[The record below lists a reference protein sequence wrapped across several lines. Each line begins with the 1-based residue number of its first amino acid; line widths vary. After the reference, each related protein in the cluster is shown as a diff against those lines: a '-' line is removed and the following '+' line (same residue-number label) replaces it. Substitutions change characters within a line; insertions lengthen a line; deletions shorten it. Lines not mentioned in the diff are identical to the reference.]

1 MNKKLTYSIQQV
13 AEMTGLSK
21 QVIRKWEDRYG
32 IITPQRLDNGYRIY
46 SPEEVALLK
55 KIIKLTEAGH
65 SVKQAAIL
73 VQQEAENN
81 TETPEPLTNQIN
93 YFLFALEEAGTVADD
108 KKIMHLLEQAHH
120 LFGLEVTIDQ
130 IVVPFLHRIGELW
143 CEKKWGEYQEAV
155 SSQTVR
161 DFLANLRRHFY
172 IPENAPL
179 IVGSCLPNE
188 RHEIPMQIL
197 LVQCMLRGY
206 RTLMLG
212 PAPAPTAIESTV
224 SLANPA
230 VVLLTASTHAVWE
243 DNGKALQ
250 ALDAFAK
257 TMPHI
262 QFFIGGAGV
271 KDMVQQFNLEAI
283 QEAHSLHE
291 VFSKIEKVRSEKPF

>member
-65 SVKQAAIL
+65 SVKQAAML
-73 VQQEAENN
+73 VQQQQEDTVGKSAEF
-81 TETPEPLTNQIN
+81 TNQTN
-93 YFLFALEEAGTVADD
+93 YFLFALEEAGVVADD

-120 LFGLEVTIDQ
+120 LFGLEATMEHI
-130 IVVPFLHRIGELW
+130 IAPFLRRIGELW

-155 SSQTVR
+155 SSQTIR
-161 DFLANLRRHFY
+161 DFLANLRRRFY

-179 IVGSCLPNE
+179 VVGSCLPNE
-188 RHEIPMQIL
+188 RHEIPMQLI

-224 SLANPA
+224 RLTNPA
-230 VVLLTASTHAVWE
+230 IVLLTASTEAAWV

-250 ALDAFAK
+250 AIDAFAK
-257 TMPHI
+257 TVPHI
-262 QFFIGGAGV
+262 KFFIGGAGV
-271 KDMVQQFNLEAI
+271 GHMAQHLKLEAI
-283 QEAHSLHE
+283 EEAHSLQE
-291 VFSKIEKVRSEKPF
+291 VLAKIERV

>member
-46 SPEEVALLK
+46 SPEEVTLLK

-65 SVKQAAIL
+65 SVKQAATL
-73 VQQEAENN
+73 VQQQPEESAEKS
-81 TETPEPLTNQIN
+81 EEFTNQTN
-93 YFLFALEEAGTVADD
+93 YFLFALEEAGVVADD

-120 LFGLEVTIDQ
+120 LFGLEATMEHI
-130 IVVPFLHRIGELW
+130 IVPFLRRIGELW

-155 SSQTVR
+155 SSQTIR
-161 DFLANLRRHFY
+161 DFLANLRRRFY

-188 RHEIPMQIL
+188 RHEIPMQLI

-224 SLANPA
+224 RLTNPA
-230 VVLLTASTHAVWE
+230 IVLLTASTEAAWV

-250 ALDAFAK
+250 AIDAFAK
-257 TMPHI
+257 TVPHI
-262 QFFIGGAGV
+262 KFFIGGAGV
-271 KDMVQQFNLEAI
+271 EQMAQQLKLEAI
-283 QEAHSLHE
+283 EEAHSLHE
-291 VFSKIEKVRSEKPF
+291 VLAKIEKV

>member
-1 MNKKLTYSIQQV
+1 MNRKLTYSIQQV

-46 SPEEVALLK
+46 SEEEVALLK
-55 KIIKLTEAGH
+55 KVIKLTEAGH

-73 VQQEAENN
+73 VQQPEENTDKPQTLN
-81 TETPEPLTNQIN
+81 DQTNH
-93 YFLFALEEAGTVADD
+93 FLFALEEAGTVTDD

-120 LFGLEVTIDQ
+120 LFGLEVMIEQ
-130 IVVPFLHRIGELW
+130 IVVPFLRRIGELW

-155 SSQTVR
+155 SSQTIR

-179 IVGSCLPNE
+179 VVGSCLPNE

-212 PAPAPTAIESTV
+212 PAPAPTAIESAV
-224 SLANPA
+224 KLANPA
-230 VVLLTASTHAVWE
+230 IVLLTASTHAVWE
-243 DNGKALQ
+243 DNGKSLQ

-262 QFFIGGAGV
+262 KFFIGGAGV
-271 KDMVQQFNLEAI
+271 KHMIQQFNLEAI

-291 VFSKIEKVRSEKPF
+291 VFSQIEKV

>member
-32 IITPQRLDNGYRIY
+32 IITPQRLDNGYRVY
-46 SPEEVALLK
+46 SPEEVTLLK

-73 VQQEAENN
+73 VQQEPEES
-81 TETPEPLTNQIN
+81 TEKSEEFTNQTN
-93 YFLFALEEAGTVADD
+93 YFLFALEEAGLVADD
-108 KKIMHLLEQAHH
+108 KKIMHLLEQTHH
-120 LFGLEVTIDQ
+120 LFGLEATLEHI
-130 IVVPFLHRIGELW
+130 IVPFLRRIGELW

-155 SSQTVR
+155 SSQTIR
-161 DFLANLRRHFY
+161 DFLANLRRRFY

-179 IVGSCLPNE
+179 VVGSCLPNE
-188 RHEIPMQIL
+188 RHEIPMQII

-224 SLANPA
+224 SLTNPA
-230 VVLLTASTHAVWE
+230 IVLLTASTAAAWV

-250 ALDAFAK
+250 AIDAFAK
-257 TMPHI
+257 TVPHVK
-262 QFFIGGAGV
+262 FFIGGAGV
-271 KDMVQQFNLEAI
+271 GHNIAQQLKLEAI
-283 QEAHSLHE
+283 QEAHSLQE
-291 VFSKIEKVRSEKPF
+291 VLARIEKV

>member
-1 MNKKLTYSIQQV
+1 MNRKLTYSIQQV

-46 SPEEVALLK
+46 SQEEVALLK

-65 SVKQAAIL
+65 SVKQAATL
-73 VQQEAENN
+73 VQQQPEESIESP
-81 TETPEPLTNQIN
+81 ETHTDQTN
-93 YFLFALEEAGTVADD
+93 YFLLALEEAGGIADD

-120 LFGLEVTIDQ
+120 LFGVEATMEQ
-130 IVVPFLHRIGELW
+130 IIVPFLRRIGELW

-155 SSQTVR
+155 SSQTIR

-179 IVGSCLPNE
+179 VVGSCLPNE

-224 SLANPA
+224 SLASPA
-230 VVLLTASTHAVWE
+230 IVLLTASTHAVWE
-243 DNGKALQ
+243 DNGEALR

-262 QFFIGGAGV
+262 KFFIGGAGV
-271 KDMVQQFNLEAI
+271 KHIVQQFELEAI

-291 VFSKIEKVRSEKPF
+291 VFSKTEKV